1 MEADSIAA
9 PLVGVTTYA
18 PDERGRFHLPREYVD
33 AVRRAGGIPLLLPPG
48 ERRWREALARID
60 ALVLTG
66 GGDVDPAFY
75 DDAARHV
82 ELYGVDRERDELE
95 LELVRE
101 ARRSERPLLAICR
114 GCQVVNVALGGTL
127 IQHLPDEVGDVV
139 PHRDRVAGSR
149 TNHAVEVSAGSKL
162 EQILGG
168 RAHEP
173 SSSHHQ
179 AIRRLANGLEVTA
192 RAGDGTVE
200 AVELP
205 AHPFFVAV
213 QWHPEHT
220 AATDRAQQRLFDALV
235 VAAQQR

>member
-1 MEADSIAA
+1 MSAHL
-9 PLVGVTTYA
+9 PLIGVTTYA

-48 ERRWREALARID
+48 EAHAHEALARID
-60 ALVLTG
+60 GLVLTG
-66 GGDVDPAFY
+66 GGDVDPAY
-75 DDAARHV
+75 YGDALRHA

-114 GCQVVNVALGGTL
+114 GCQVVNVALGGSL
-127 IQHLPDEVGDVV
+127 VQHLPDEVGDAV

-149 TNHAVEVSAGSKL
+149 TTHSVEVTAGSKL
-162 EQILGG
+162 EQILGT
-168 RAHEP
+168 RACEP

-179 AIRRLANGLEVTA
+179 AIRRLANGLEITA
-192 RAGDGTVE
+192 RARDGTVE

-220 AATDRAQQRLFDALV
+220 ARSDPAEQRLFDALV
-235 VAAQQR
+235 AAARHR